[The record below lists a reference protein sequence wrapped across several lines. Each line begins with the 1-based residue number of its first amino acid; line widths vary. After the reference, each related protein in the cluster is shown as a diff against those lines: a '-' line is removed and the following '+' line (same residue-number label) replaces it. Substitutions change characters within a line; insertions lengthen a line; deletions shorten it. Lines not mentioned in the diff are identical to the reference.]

1 VPTLFGMA
9 SHPRSRLLAGAVLAA
24 VFALTA
30 GAADAPARGSAA
42 PANNGT
48 PTITGLAVEG
58 QTITGHNGSWFCDPA
73 CVPSGPE
80 DRGGYE
86 FQWQR
91 CNAAGTQC
99 SNIEDED
106 EQNYVVAAA
115 DRGSTLRVAVT
126 ATNYDCNAHGVD
138 CRYSSATAFSALT
151 AVVPGAPPA
160 PPPPPPPP
168 PGPDDGG
175 PISNAIPV
183 VAGLP
188 QLGETLT
195 ASTGDWSGQRPM
207 GFAYSWS
214 RCSPGC
220 ATIAGATGTTYTVGS
235 ADVGARLTVTV
246 TATNVLGSAFASSA
260 PTEVV
265 AAVPSEAPVSL
276 APPAIFGAAKEG
288 STLTAV
294 PGSWSGSPAP
304 DFSFGWLRC
313 ERSSGL
319 CLPILGADGPNY
331 VLRAEDGGRELRA
344 VVTASNTAGTATA
357 TSPPSGV
364 VAPAGL
370 LRMLDGTESVPASTV
385 TFPDRLVIERARFRF
400 AGTRTLVVN
409 LHVADTRGY
418 VVRGALVSIRPAR
431 AGETSSPRPA
441 ATSAS
446 GDATLRFAVSPAKLA
461 RGGSL
466 VVVLRA
472 AKPGD
477 SASGSVAARVRVAL
491 RLISRR

>member
-9 SHPRSRLLAGAVLAA
+9 SCARSRLLAGAVSA
-24 VFALTA
+24 VLIALTA

-48 PTITGLAVEG
+48 PTITGIAVEG

-80 DRGGYE
+80 NRGGYE

-91 CNAAGTQC
+91 CDAAGAQC
-99 SNIEDED
+99 ANIEDAD
-106 EQNYVVAAA
+106 EQNYDVVAA

-138 CRYSSATAFSALT
+138 CRYSSATAFSAVT
-151 AVVPGAPPA
+151 SAVPGAPPA

-168 PGPDDGG
+168 PGPDAGA
-175 PISNAIPV
+175 PISNALPV
-183 VAGLP
+183 VAGVT
-188 QLGETLT
+188 QVGQTLT
-195 ASTGDWSGQRPM
+195 ASRGDWSGQGPM
-207 GFAYSWS
+207 DFAYRWN
-214 RCSPGC
+214 RCADEC
-220 ATIAGATGTTYTVGS
+220 ATIVGVTGTSYTTGLV
-235 ADVGARLTVTV
+235 DLGARLTVTV
-246 TATNVLGSAFASSA
+246 TATNVFGSAVASSA

-265 AAVPSEAPVSL
+265 TPVPSDAPVSL
-276 APPAIFGAAKEG
+276 APPAVFGTAKEG

-294 PGSWSGSPAP
+294 PGSWTGSPAP

-313 ERSSGL
+313 ERTSGL

-357 TSPPSGV
+357 TSPPTAV

-370 LRMLDGTESVPASTV
+370 LRMLDGTESVPASAV
-385 TFPDRLVIERARFRF
+385 MFPDRLVIERARFRSTG
-400 AGTRTLVVN
+400 ARTVLASV
-409 LHVADTRGY
+409 HVADTRGY
-418 VVRGALVSIRPAR
+418 VVRGAIVSIRPAR
-431 AGETSSPRPA
+431 AGLTSSPRPA
-441 ATSAS
+441 ATSSS
-446 GDATLRFAVSPAKLA
+446 GDATLRFTVSPAKLA

-466 VVVLRA
+466 VVIVQATKRGDKA
-472 AKPGD
+472 AQ
-477 SASGSVAARVRVAL
+477 SVAARLRVTL
-491 RLISRR
+491 RLASGR